1 MLSDVEIAQ
10 SATLKPIDDIATSLG
25 LEDHEFE
32 PYGRYKAKLPLSVL
46 RSREHAPDG
55 KLVLVTGMSPTP
67 AGEGK
72 TTVNVGLSMALHKI
86 GKSAVSTLRE
96 PSLGPVF
103 GMKGGAAGGGY
114 SQVLPMDDINLHFT
128 GDVSAIE
135 AANNLLSA
143 LIDNSIHHGNPLR
156 INPKKVTHR
165 RAIDVNDRVLR
176 EIVVGMGSSA
186 NGVMRADGMNIVPA
200 SEIMAILCLATDLD
214 DLKRRLSEMIV
225 AYTVDNEPVTAADL
239 GAVGAMAM
247 LMKDA
252 IKPNLVQTT
261 ENTPAIIHGGPFA
274 NIAHGCNSILAT
286 KMGLKLAE
294 YTVTEAGFGAD
305 LGAEKFFDI
314 VCPVAGFTPNAAV
327 VVVTVR
333 ALRYNGEA
341 QAEQTAVHSLD
352 PVRSGLVNLE
362 RHLENLAKFGV
373 PCVVAINRFPTDTDE
388 EIEVIKRRCAE
399 LGVGVAESEGFTRGG
414 DGATE
419 LAEIV
424 VELCEREPD
433 FAPLYDPSLVIKD
446 KIATVAREIYRADG
460 VDYTSAAESDIE
472 RLAQIGI
479 NDLPVC
485 MAKTQY
491 SFSDDPAVLGA
502 PTNFRITVREV
513 RLSSGAGF
521 VVALTRSI
529 ITMPG
534 LPKEPAALGMDI
546 HDDGTIVGLS

>member
-10 SATLKPIDDIATSLG
+10 SATLKPIDDIAASLG
-25 LEDHEFE
+25 LEGHEFE

-239 GAVGAMAM
+239 GAVGAMAI

-424 VELCEREPD
+424 VELCKREPD
-433 FAPLYDPSLVIKD
+433 FVPLYDPSLVIKD

>member
-10 SATLKPIDDIATSLG
+10 SATLKPIDDIAASLG

-86 GKSAVSTLRE
+86 GKGAVSTLRE

-200 SEIMAILCLATDLD
+200 SEVMAILCLATDLD

-433 FAPLYDPSLVIKD
+433 FVPLYDPSFVIKD

>member
-10 SATLKPIDDIATSLG
+10 SATLKPIDDIAASLG

-433 FAPLYDPSLVIKD
+433 FVPLYDPSLVIKD

>member
-10 SATLKPIDDIATSLG
+10 SATLKPIDDIAASLG
-25 LEDHEFE
+25 LEGHEFE

>member
-10 SATLKPIDDIATSLG
+10 SATLKPIDDIAASLG

>member
-10 SATLKPIDDIATSLG
+10 SATLKPIDDIAASLG

-86 GKSAVSTLRE
+86 DKSAVSTLRE

-200 SEIMAILCLATDLD
+200 SEVMAILCLATDLD

-225 AYTVDNEPVTAADL
+225 AYTLDNEPVTAADL

-546 HDDGTIVGLS
+546 HDDGTVVGLS

>member
-10 SATLKPIDDIATSLG
+10 SATLKPIDDIAASLG

-239 GAVGAMAM
+239 GAVGAMAI

>member
-10 SATLKPIDDIATSLG
+10 SATLKPIDDIAASLG

-86 GKSAVSTLRE
+86 DKSAVSTLRE

-225 AYTVDNEPVTAADL
+225 AYTLDNEPVTAADL

-433 FAPLYDPSLVIKD
+433 FVPLYDPSLVIKD

-546 HDDGTIVGLS
+546 HDDGTVVGLS

>member
-10 SATLKPIDDIATSLG
+10 SATLKPIDDIAASLG

-86 GKSAVSTLRE
+86 DKSAVSTLRE

-200 SEIMAILCLATDLD
+200 SEVMAILCLATDLD

-225 AYTVDNEPVTAADL
+225 AYTADNEPVTAADL

-433 FAPLYDPSLVIKD
+433 FVPLYDPSLVIKD

-546 HDDGTIVGLS
+546 HDDGTVVGLS

>member
-10 SATLKPIDDIATSLG
+10 SATLKPIDDIAASLG

-86 GKSAVSTLRE
+86 DKSAVSTLRE

-200 SEIMAILCLATDLD
+200 SEVMAILCLATDLD

-225 AYTVDNEPVTAADL
+225 AYTLDNEPVTAADL

-388 EIEVIKRRCAE
+388 EIEVIKRRCRE

-546 HDDGTIVGLS
+546 HDDGTVVGLS

>member
-10 SATLKPIDDIATSLG
+10 SATLKPIDDIAASLG

-32 PYGRYKAKLPLSVL
+32 HYGRYKSKLPLSVL

-200 SEIMAILCLATDLD
+200 SEVMAILCLATDLD

-433 FAPLYDPSLVIKD
+433 FVPLYDPSLVIKD

>member
-10 SATLKPIDDIATSLG
+10 SATLKPIDDIAASLG
-25 LEDHEFE
+25 LEGHEFE

-433 FAPLYDPSLVIKD
+433 FVPLYDPSLVIKD

-479 NDLPVC
+479 SDLPVC

>member
-10 SATLKPIDDIATSLG
+10 SATLKPIDDIAASLG

-32 PYGRYKAKLPLSVL
+32 PYGRYKAKMPLSVL

-200 SEIMAILCLATDLD
+200 SEVMAILCLATDLD

-352 PVRSGLVNLE
+352 PVRSGLANLG
-362 RHLENLAKFGV
+362 RHLENLEKFGV

-424 VELCEREPD
+424 VELCEHEPD

>member
-10 SATLKPIDDIATSLG
+10 SATLKPIDDIAASLG

-32 PYGRYKAKLPLSVL
+32 PYGRYKAKMPLSVL

-200 SEIMAILCLATDLD
+200 SEVMAILCLATDLD

-433 FAPLYDPSLVIKD
+433 FVPLYDPSFVIKD

>member
-10 SATLKPIDDIATSLG
+10 SATLKPIDDIAASLG

-32 PYGRYKAKLPLSVL
+32 PYGRYKAKMPLSVL

-143 LIDNSIHHGNPLR
+143 LIDNSIHHGNHLR

-200 SEIMAILCLATDLD
+200 SEVMAILCLATDLD

-433 FAPLYDPSLVIKD
+433 FVPLYDPSLVIKD

>member
-10 SATLKPIDDIATSLG
+10 SATLKPIDDIAASLG

-32 PYGRYKAKLPLSVL
+32 PYGRYKAKMPLSVL

-186 NGVMRADGMNIVPA
+186 NGVMRADGMNIVSA

-424 VELCEREPD
+424 VELCEHEPD

>member
-10 SATLKPIDDIATSLG
+10 SATLKPIDDIAASLG

-200 SEIMAILCLATDLD
+200 SEVMAILCLATDLD

-433 FAPLYDPSLVIKD
+433 FVPLYDPSLVIKD

>member
-10 SATLKPIDDIATSLG
+10 SATLKPIDDIAASLG

-86 GKSAVSTLRE
+86 DKSAVSTLRE